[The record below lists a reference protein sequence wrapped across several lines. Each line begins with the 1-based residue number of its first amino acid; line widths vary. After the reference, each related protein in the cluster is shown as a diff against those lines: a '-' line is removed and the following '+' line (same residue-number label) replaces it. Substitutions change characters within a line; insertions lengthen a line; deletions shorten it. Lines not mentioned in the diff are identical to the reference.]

1 MRNVWTILKKEWDRV
16 MKDKRL
22 IISVI
27 LLPGLMIF
35 LIYTFIGSAIDN
47 ISSGDQYQVV
57 VINPTSDFA
66 SYYTN
71 QTTYQITV
79 TVGDEASL
87 STYESEIDNENLDL
101 LVYLS
106 SDILLYDGSNTKGS
120 ITLYYNPNSQTS
132 STIFTVFADYINDY
146 QTQLNYELWGDQT
159 SFTISIGNTPV
170 NQDVISGM
178 MLSMLLPMLIVMFL
192 FAGVMAIG
200 PESISGEKERNTI
213 STLLITPVKRS
224 EIALGKVLGLSVLSL
239 LSACSSFLGII
250 LSLPKLFQMETSFS
264 LDIYSLGQ
272 YLMILFVIFSTVLVV
287 VGLVSIISA
296 YAKSVKE
303 AGTLITPLY
312 IFTILIG
319 VTSMFSS
326 TANTNYFMY
335 LIPLYNS
342 VQTLTS
348 IFSFE
353 TNAWIYMLITISSNV
368 VYVVGLIY
376 LLNKMFNSEKIMF
389 SK

>member
-35 LIYTFIGSAIDN
+35 LIYTFIGSAVDN
-47 ISSGDQYQVV
+47 MFTGDEYQVV
-57 VINPTSDFA
+57 VINPTTDFA

-87 STYESEIDNENLDL
+87 STYESEVDNENLDL
-101 LVYLS
+101 VVYLS
-106 SDILLYDGSNTKGS
+106 SDLLLYNGSNTKGS

-132 STIFTVFADYINDY
+132 STIYSVFADYINAY
-146 QTQLNYELWGDQT
+146 QTQLNYVLWGDQT
-159 SFTISIGNTPV
+159 FFTISTGNTPA

-250 LSLPKLFQMETSFS
+250 LSLPKLFQMQNSFS
-264 LDIYSLGQ
+264 LDIYSFGQ

-296 YAKSVKE
+296 YARSVKE
-303 AGTLITPLY
+303 AATLITPLY

-319 VTSMFSS
+319 VTSMFST

-353 TNAWIYMLITISSNV
+353 TNAWIYMLITISSNL